1 MKVVLLILFIS
12 FSVFSNAQQ
21 NHLKA
26 YRLVNP
32 HTDGPCS
39 VKTYVQYE
47 ETDFFF
53 TFVTADSDD
62 QELIGRLLEVKK
74 QSKKWNSRPFRC
86 EDSFSSDEIPDMF
99 VISGAVT
106 DTIFTNVDN
115 REIIFPDESR
125 AYYDEENMLESA
137 FTGIV
142 KEFFDYDFK
151 KSIWAL
157 FLPEK
162 DSISI
167 DNIFYKEKP
176 IANSLKYFKRDLEGF
191 KLISTDSVYGGI
203 EKLYTCKKDTISI
216 SERDFTIMINDLK
229 SDWVVDNTR
238 VGMSESELFIK
249 YPVSTKIKLFS
260 KTKFEDIKREYFYW
274 LGVANTD
281 IHIVFKIKDNIID
294 SIMLSFNDEILSD

>member
-1 MKVVLLILFIS
+1 MSILFLS

-26 YRLVNP
+26 FRLVNP

-39 VKTYVQYE
+39 IKKYVQYE
-47 ETDFFF
+47 KTDFLF

-74 QSKKWNSRPFRC
+74 QSKKWNSRPFQC
-86 EDSFSSDEIPDMF
+86 EDSFSSNEIPDML

-142 KEFFDYDFK
+142 KEFFDYDFN
-151 KSIWAL
+151 KSIRAL

-162 DSISI
+162 NSISI
-167 DNIFYKEKP
+167 DNIFYKGKP
-176 IANSLKYFKRDLEGF
+176 ITNSLKYFKRDLEGF
-191 KLISTDSVYGGI
+191 KLVRTDSVYGGV
-203 EKLYTCKKDTISI
+203 EKQYASKKDTITVSQ
-216 SERDFTIMINDLK
+216 RGATIIINDWK
-229 SDWVVDNTR
+229 SDWVVDNIK
-238 VGMSESELFIK
+238 VGMPENELFIK
-249 YPVSTKIKLFS
+249 YRVSTKIKLFS
-260 KTKFEDIKREYFYW
+260 NTKFEDIKREYFYW
-274 LGVANTD
+274 LGVANKDVNIT
-281 IHIVFKIKDNIID
+281 FKIKDNI
-294 SIMLSFNDEILSD
+294 